1 MRYLLAA
8 LFILSCAGYVWR
20 VEAQLRSIAER
31 SEVSASQLVHEYKSG
46 GVVIT
51 VTTTRSYLET
61 KREWMSRHLADIE
74 ASWSAHP
81 PDGE

>member
-1 MRYLLAA
+1 ML
-8 LFILSCAGYVWR
+8 CAGYVVS
-20 VEAQLRSIAER
+20 VEHRLRTVAEGF
-31 SEVSASQLVHEYKSG
+31 EVNGNQLVHEYKSG

-61 KREWMSRHLADIE
+61 KREWMDRHLAEI
-74 ASWSAHP
+74 ATSWGAHP

>member
-1 MRYLLAA
+1 MKYILAA

-20 VEAQLRSIAER
+20 VEAQLRRIAER
-31 SEVSASQLVHEYKSG
+31 SEVSATQLVHKYISG
-46 GVVIT
+46 GEEIAV
-51 VTTTRSYLET
+51 VTTRRWDET
-61 KREWMSRHLADIE
+61 KREWMNRHLADIE

>member
-8 LFILSCAGYVWR
+8 AFVLACAGYVWR
-20 VEAQLRSIAER
+20 VEARLRAV
-31 SEVSASQLVHEYKSG
+31 SEELEVNANQLVHEYKSG

-61 KREWMSRHLADIE
+61 KREWMNRHLADIE